1 MNASNE
7 VLDSWWY
14 KQDFQTMEKITGY
27 TQSDFSADEGYAE
40 FVEQCDDWWEKK
52 SNKEKN
58 DIYDEH
64 H

>member
-1 MNASNE
+1 MKASNE

-14 KQDFQTMEKITGY
+14 KQDFQSMEKITGY
-27 TQSDFSADEGYAE
+27 TQSDFSSEEGYAE

-52 SNKEKN
+52 SNDEKN
-58 DIYDEH
+58 RIYEEH